1 MAEKIVSP
9 GVFTREN
16 DLSFLSQG
24 IGEIGAA
31 IIGPF
36 HKGPAFVP
44 TVVNTQ
50 SEFEEIFGTP
60 DGSYYTGYTVQNY
73 LREAGVATIVRV
85 GHLGGYTHAKPLI
98 IKAVTDSANDSGST
112 KIDKII
118 GVLHATENGADPDGN
133 ITKEFLEGSSINVL
147 DGSSTF
153 EIIIPSASISG
164 ISASIDSTDGND
176 LSDVFGESPF
186 GGKSLY
192 TFKYFENAAADMAS
206 HIAISGSSTIRVTVD
221 ELPDQDFTD
230 QDCTYASTPWIQSQ
244 LISDER
250 YDLFRLHTLG
260 DGTYTNKEFKVSIFN
275 VKAAGTSNATDYGT
289 FSIVIR
295 GYSDTDK
302 RKTVLETFNNVT
314 MDPASPNYIKKVIGD
329 QNISIDAVGKMTMNG
344 DYVNRSKFVRV
355 ETVAEGTSPITAVP
369 FGHGAYINPI
379 LATVENEVPAVIFST
394 GSVDNNSST
403 SLKYSGIDLET
414 TLVKIDNAQYLSP
427 IPASAGVG
435 ANLGFSFDGNIN
447 VAYNGVGSVGVSL
460 THADDKFGTYN
471 FGYSISTEGIK
482 DSNNSDVPST
492 VIQFT
497 VGFQGGFDGI
507 SPTIKSVIGED
518 ISAGNSQGFNLAPA
532 GSGSKAYV
540 KAINAVSNPD
550 DFDINLVSAPGVIR
564 YHHPYVFD
572 KIVDM
577 VEAREDAFFI
587 GDVIGGSTNDTI
599 ERAIEQG
606 QAVDSNY
613 VGTYYPWVKA
623 IDSRTNKLT
632 AVPPSVLMPGIY
644 AENDAVAAEWFAPAG
659 LNRGGITG
667 AVSVLNRLTHAERDT
682 LYEGKINPIAQFP
695 GEGIVAFG
703 QKTLQ
708 DRASALDRIN
718 VRRLLIKVKK
728 YIASTSRYLVFEQNT
743 SQTRGKFLNTV
754 NPYLEGIQQRQ
765 GLYAFRVVMDESNN
779 TPDVIDRNIL
789 AGAIYLQPTK
799 TAEFIV
805 IDFNILPT
813 GASFTA

>member
-44 TVVNTQ
+44 TVVSTQ

-60 DGSYYTGYTVQNY
+60 NGDYYSGYTVQNY

-85 GHLGGYTHAKPLI
+85 GHIGGYTHAAPLG
-98 IKAVTDSANDSGST
+98 IKLSGVGT
-112 KIDKII
+112 KDDKII
-118 GVLHATENGADPDGN
+118 GVLHGTDNLADADGDITTELLA
-133 ITKEFLEGSSINVL
+133 
-147 DGSSTF
+147 STA
-153 EIIIPSASISG
+153 IDSQPSASAFSISG
-164 ISASIDSTDGND
+164 SLFGTEISASVLPTAGND

-186 GGKSLY
+186 GSKKVFSY
-192 TFKYFENAAADMAS
+192 KYFENAATDFAD
-206 HIAISGSSTIRVTVD
+206 HLTNSGSQVSLVA
-221 ELPDQDFTD
+221 LSDQDFT
-230 QDCTYASTPWIQSQ
+230 QDIQHASTPYIQSQ
-244 LISDER
+244 LISGER
-250 YDLFRLHTLG
+250 HNLFRLHTLG
-260 DGTYTNKEFKVSIFN
+260 DGTYANTEYKVSIFN

-289 FSIVIR
+289 FSIAIR
-295 GYSDTDK
+295 GFSDTDK
-302 RKTVLETFNNVT
+302 RKTVLETFTNLT

-329 QNISIDAVGKMTMNG
+329 QNMTIDAVGKMNLDG
-344 DYVNRSKFVRV
+344 DYVNYSKFIRV
-355 ETVAEGTSPITAVP
+355 ECVAEGAAPITAVP
-369 FGHGAYINPI
+369 FGHGAYTNPI
-379 LATVENEVPAVIFST
+379 FVGGSESDVPAVIFST
-394 GSVDNNSST
+394 GSSDNNSSK
-403 SLKYSGIDLET
+403 SVVYSGIDLESA
-414 TLVKIDNAQYLSP
+414 LVKIDNNAYLSP
-427 IPASAGVG
+427 IPASATIGGNTVF
-435 ANLGFSFDGNIN
+435 AFDADINI
-447 VAYNGVGSVGVSL
+447 AGGSKN
-460 THADDKFGTYN
+460 HDDDGYGTFN
-471 FGYSISTEGIK
+471 FGYTIST
-482 DSNNSDVPST
+482 SDT
-492 VIQFT
+492 AATINKRQFT
-497 VGFQGGFDGI
+497 VGFQGGFNGI
-507 SPTIKSVIGED
+507 SPTIKAAKADDSQWG
-518 ISAGNSQGFNLAPA
+518 AGNAQGFNLSTSTA
-532 GSGSKAYV
+532 SGSVAYV

-550 DFDINLVSAPGVIR
+550 DFDINLVSAPGVVR
-564 YHHPYVFD
+564 RLHSYVFD
-572 KIVDM
+572 KVTDM

-587 GDVIGGSTNDTI
+587 GDTTDKDDTI
-599 ERAIEQG
+599 AQAILQG
-606 QAVDSNY
+606 ESVDSNY
-613 VGTYYPWVKA
+613 VGTYYPWVKT

-632 AVPPSVLMPGIY
+632 SVPPSVLMPGIY

-708 DRASALDRIN
+708 DRSSALDRIN

>member
-31 IIGPF
+31 VIGPF

-44 TVVNTQ
+44 TVVSTQ

-60 DGSYYTGYTVQNY
+60 NGDYYSGYTVQNY

-85 GHLGGYTHAKPLI
+85 GHIGGYSHAAPLG
-98 IKAVTDSANDSGST
+98 IKLSGVGT
-112 KIDKII
+112 KDDKII
-118 GVLHATENGADPDGN
+118 GVLHGTDNLADADGDITTELLA
-133 ITKEFLEGSSINVL
+133 
-147 DGSSTF
+147 STAVDSQ
-153 EIIIPSASISG
+153 PSASAFSISG
-164 ISASIDSTDGND
+164 SLLGTEISASVLPTAGND
-176 LSDVFGESPF
+176 LSDVFGESAF
-186 GGKSLY
+186 GSKKVY
-192 TFKYFENAAADMAS
+192 AYKYFENAATDFS
-206 HIAISGSSTIRVTVD
+206 NHIINSGSQVSLVA
-221 ELPDQDFTD
+221 LADQDFT
-230 QDCTYASTPWIQSQ
+230 QDCTHASTPWIQSQ
-244 LISDER
+244 LISGER
-250 YDLFRLHTLG
+250 HNLFKLHTLG
-260 DGTYTNKEFKVSIFN
+260 DGTYANKEFKLSIFN

-289 FSIVIR
+289 FSIALR

-302 RKTVLETFNNVT
+302 RKVVLETFTNLT
-314 MDPASPNYIKKVIGD
+314 MDPASPNYITKVIGD
-329 QNISIDAVGKMTMNG
+329 QNVTIDAVGKMNLAG
-344 DYVNRSKFVRV
+344 DYVNRSKFIRV
-355 ETVAEGTSPITAVP
+355 ETIAEGAAPVTAVP
-369 FGHGAYINPI
+369 FGHGAYTNPLYVGGAESDI
-379 LATVENEVPAVIFST
+379 PAVIFST
-394 GSVDNNSST
+394 GSADNNSSK
-403 SLKYSGIDLET
+403 SVVYSGIDLESA
-414 TLVKIDNAQYLSP
+414 LVKIDNAAYLSP
-427 IPASAGVG
+427 IPASAAVG
-435 ANLGFSFDGNIN
+435 GNTVFAFDADINIT
-447 VAYNGVGSVGVSL
+447 GGSKN
-460 THADDKFGTYN
+460 HQDDGYGTFN
-471 FGYSISTEGIK
+471 FGYTIST
-482 DSNNSDVPST
+482 SDDAST
-492 VIQFT
+492 INKRQFT
-497 VGFQGGFDGI
+497 VGFQGGFDGV
-507 SPTIKSVIGED
+507 SPTIKSAKADDSQWG
-518 ISAGNSQGFNLAPA
+518 AGNTQGFNLSTSTA
-532 GSGSKAYV
+532 SGSVAYV

-550 DFDINLVSAPGVIR
+550 DFDINLVSAPGVVR
-564 YHHPYVFD
+564 RLHSYVFD
-572 KIVDM
+572 KVTDM

-587 GDVIGGSTNDTI
+587 GDVTDKDDTI
-599 ERAIEQG
+599 AQAILQG
-606 QAVDSNY
+606 ESVDSNY
-613 VGTYYPWVKA
+613 VGTYYPWVKT

-632 AVPPSVLMPGIY
+632 SVPPSVLMPGIY

-708 DRASALDRIN
+708 DRSSALDRIN

-743 SQTRGKFLNTV
+743 TQTRGKFLNTV

>member
-44 TVVNTQ
+44 TVVSSQ

-60 DGSYYTGYTVQNY
+60 NGDYYSGYTVQNY

-85 GHLGGYTHAKPLI
+85 GHMGGYTHAAPLA
-98 IKAVTDSANDSGST
+98 IKLSGEGT
-112 KIDKII
+112 KDDKII
-118 GVLHATENGADPDGN
+118 GVLHGTDNLADADGN
-133 ITKEFLEGSSINVL
+133 ITTELFNTTLLEAQA
-147 DGSSTF
+147 
-153 EIIIPSASISG
+153 SASAFTISG
-164 ISASIDSTDGND
+164 SLLGTQISASVLPSAGND
-176 LSDVFGESPF
+176 LSDVFGESVF
-186 GGKSLY
+186 GSKKIFSY
-192 TFKYFENAAADMAS
+192 KYFENAATDFTS
-206 HIAISGSSTIRVTVD
+206 HFLSGSTISLVA
-221 ELPDQDFTD
+221 LSDQDFS
-230 QDCTYASTPWIQSQ
+230 QDVQHASTPWIQSQ
-244 LISDER
+244 LISGER
-250 YDLFRLHTLG
+250 HNLFKLHTLG
-260 DGTYTNKEFKVSIFN
+260 DGTYANKEFKASIFN
-275 VKAAGTSNATDYGT
+275 VKAAGTSNASDYGT
-289 FSIVIR
+289 FSIAIR
-295 GYSDTDK
+295 GYADTDK
-302 RKTVLETFNNVT
+302 SKSVIETFTNLS
-314 MDPASPNYIKKVIGD
+314 MDPASPNYITKVIGD
-329 QNISIDAVGKMTMNG
+329 QNITIDAVGKMTMNG

-355 ETVAEGTSPITAVP
+355 ETVAEGASPITAVP
-369 FGHGAYINPI
+369 FGHGAYTNPI
-379 LATVENEVPAVIFST
+379 FVGGSESDIPAVLFST
-394 GSVDNNSST
+394 GSDSNNAST
-403 SLKYSGIDLET
+403 SVKYSGIDLET
-414 TLVKIDNAQYLSP
+414 ALVKIDNAAYLSP
-427 IPASAGVG
+427 LPASATVG
-435 ANLGFSFDGNIN
+435 GNTAFSFDANIN
-447 VAYNGVGSVGVSL
+447 VEYNGAQSVGVTAL
-460 THADDKFGTYN
+460 HGDDGFGTFN
-471 FGYSISTEGIK
+471 FGYTLST
-482 DSNNSDVPST
+482 SDDAAT
-492 VIQFT
+492 IAKRQFT

-507 SPTIKSVIGED
+507 SPTIKAAKADDSQWG
-518 ISAGNSQGFNLAPA
+518 AGNAQGFNLSTSTA
-532 GSGSKAYV
+532 SGSVAYV

-550 DFDINLVSAPGVIR
+550 DFDINLVSTPGVVR
-564 YHHPYVFD
+564 RLHSYVFD
-572 KIVDM
+572 KVSDM

-587 GDVIGGSTNDTI
+587 GDVTDKDDTI
-599 ERAIEQG
+599 AQAIQEG
-606 QAVDSNY
+606 QSVDSNY
-613 VGTYYPWVKA
+613 VGTYYPWVKT

-708 DRASALDRIN
+708 DRSSALDRIN